1 MENII
6 DIILTGIVSVGGLSA
21 IIMGLAS
28 WIGKIWSNNLIEKY
42 KIKLDKEIEKYKSE
56 INIKLNKI
64 DKIEEKALYIS
75 KVNYDNEYKIYMEI
89 WHKLIECVNRTLML
103 YPQGIENVPIDKEEL
118 DKYKENKYKKFVEAY
133 NDYVSCINKY
143 APFYQENFFNDF
155 NEIKKNCFYIGSQY
169 EMYEFDVKYNKSFA
183 GCRDLV
189 MSTEERR
196 EISKNTNNIVKLKE
210 ELLINIRKYLNGLI
224 LKDEK

>member
-42 KIKLDKEIEKYKSE
+42 KIKLDKEIENYKSE

-89 WHKLIECVNRTLML
+89 WPKLIECVNRTLML
-103 YPQGIENVPIDKEEL
+103 YPQGIENVPIDKDEL
-118 DKYKENKYKKFVEAY
+118 DKYKKFIEVY

-155 NEIKKNCFYIGSQY
+155 NEIKKNCFYIGNQY
-169 EMYEFDVKYNKSFA
+169 EMYEFDVKYNQSFA

-196 EISKNTNNIVKLKE
+196 EISKNVDNIVKLKE
-210 ELLINIRKYLNGLI
+210 ELLINIRKYLNELI
-224 LKDEK
+224 LKNEK